1 MPKICTDEFKQSALD
16 LINDGMPQKQ
26 VCADHIS
33 LSQVPLRPP
42 RGGGDIEN
50 RKRYPRNHW

>member
-16 LINDGMPQKQ
+16 LINDGKPQKQ

-33 LSQVPLRPP
+33 LSLVPLRPP

-50 RKRYPRNHW
+50 RKRYSRNQW